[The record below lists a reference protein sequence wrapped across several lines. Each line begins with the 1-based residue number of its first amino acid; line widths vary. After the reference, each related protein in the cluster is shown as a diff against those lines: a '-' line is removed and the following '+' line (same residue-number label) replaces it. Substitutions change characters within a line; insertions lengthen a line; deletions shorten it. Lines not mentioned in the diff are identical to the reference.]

1 MRCKHNASNAL
12 RPRKQPERGLDATW
26 YNKGFAAVAA
36 SGDPTYRTPTAAA
49 GPGRRRPRKT
59 RMAASDT
66 HVQSLPVADGDGR
79 LHLLGMTRPDLE
91 SWVTSLGQ
99 PKYRGA
105 QLVDWIYA
113 KGADSFAAL
122 TNLPKALRAQLHERA
137 ELYRSRVSAASVST
151 DGTCKLLLTWPD
163 DRAVE
168 TVWIPEAER
177 QTACISSQ
185 VGCPIGCRFCAS
197 GLGGLERQL
206 TAGEIVEQALR
217 VRQRIVAADAGRLSN
232 IVLMGMGEPLAN
244 YEAVVA
250 AIRIINAAWGLGIG
264 ARKITLSTVGLPRP
278 IRRLADEGL
287 PINLALS
294 LHAPDD
300 RLRRELI
307 PAARFSINELLAA
320 CTYYFEKTGREVT
333 LEYVLLDGVNMLE
346 RQATELVRLA
356 RRLRC
361 NVNLLR
367 YNPVAG
373 LPFRRPS
380 AAAAYEFQALLRRG
394 GVNAHL
400 RTSRGP
406 DIAAACGQ
414 LRRQASEG
422 PTPAPAGTTEMM

>member
-1 MRCKHNASNAL
+1 MNLPLA
-12 RPRKQPERGLDATW
+12 QTGT
-26 YNKGFAAVAA
+26 
-36 SGDPTYRTPTAAA
+36 
-49 GPGRRRPRKT
+49 GPGAPAPDR
-59 RMAASDT
+59 
-66 HVQSLPVADGDGR
+66 V
-79 LHLLGMTRPDLE
+79 HLLGLTRPELE
-91 SWVTSLGQ
+91 AWVESLGQ
-99 PKYRGA
+99 PKYRA
-105 QLVDWIYA
+105 SQLADWVYA
-113 KGADSFAAL
+113 KGAESFDAL
-122 TNLPKALRAQLHERA
+122 SNLPKALRALLHDRA
-137 ELYRSRVSAASVST
+137 ELYRGRVSAESVSS

-163 DRAVE
+163 DRSVE

-177 QTACISSQ
+177 HTACVSSQ

-206 TAGEIVEQALR
+206 TPGEIVEQALR
-217 VRQRIVAADAGRLSN
+217 VRQRIAAAGAGRLSN
-232 IVLMGMGEPLAN
+232 IVLMGMGEPLSN
-244 YEAVVA
+244 YDAVVA
-250 AIRIINAAWGLGIG
+250 AIRIINAPWGLGIG
-264 ARKITLSTVGLPRP
+264 ARKITLSTVGLPRG
-278 IRRLADEGL
+278 IHRLADEGL

-300 RLRRELI
+300 KLRRELI
-307 PAARFSINELLAA
+307 PAARFPISELLAA

-346 RQATELVRLA
+346 RHATELVRLA

-367 YNPVAG
+367 YNPVPG

-380 AAAAYEFQALLRRG
+380 GPAAYEFQALLRRG

-414 LRRQASEG
+414 LRRRATETA
-422 PTPAPAGTTEMM
+422 PTVADAESKDGT